1 MKDKKGNIET
11 LKDRHVYK
19 IHARNAHYGIWIAEN
34 KSFLISRWKFGENY
48 PFEEYHWDVGTSY
61 EMGEAIE
68 KVPFEVKI
76 MPMKAWDG
84 SEYMDWSPRKEI
96 LEYLNKLE
104 DEYIRQ
110 TYGEEYVDR
119 RRR

>member
-48 PFEEYHWDVGTSY
+48 PFEEYERGYKEFLDEFTRFFKDPGRFTY
-61 EMGEAIE
+61 TPAILCRGR
-68 KVPFEVKI
+68 KPFI
-76 MPMKAWDG
+76 
-84 SEYMDWSPRKEI
+84 
-96 LEYLNKLE
+96 
-104 DEYIRQ
+104 
-110 TYGEEYVDR
+110 
-119 RRR
+119 